1 MRNRE
6 ELRLVGSGGQGVIL
20 ASVILAEAAILAGKN
35 AAQSQSYGPEARGGA
50 CAAQAVISNGDLG
63 FPKVRVP
70 SFLMALTEQSL
81 EKYGKNLP
89 EDCVILVDSS
99 LEIPEWLAARKYY
112 QAPIL
117 QAAIE
122 QVGKPQ
128 TANIVA
134 VAVINKLLDIVPPEV
149 LKAKA
154 DTMTPEELAGK
165 AVIGCFR
172 NEPDVPEY
180 TAEYT
185 KLIERLKK

>member
-70 SFLMALTEQSL
+70 SFLMALTDQSL

-99 LEIPEWLAARKYY
+99 LEIPEWLAGRKFY

-134 VAVINKLLDIVPPEV
+134 VAVINKLLDIVPQDV
-149 LKAKA
+149 LKEAVAARIPKGTEAANFKA
-154 DTMTPEELAGK
+154 LEVGASL
-165 AVIGCFR
+165 
-172 NEPDVPEY
+172 
-180 TAEYT
+180 
-185 KLIERLKK
+185 L

>member
-6 ELRLVGSGGQGVIL
+6 ELRLAGSGGQGVIL

-50 CAAQAVISNGDLG
+50 CMAQAVLSNGDLG

-70 SFLMALTEQSL
+70 SFIMALTDQAL
-81 EKYGKNLP
+81 EKYGKDLP
-89 EDCVILVDSS
+89 EDCVILLDSS
-99 LEIPEWLAARKYY
+99 LEVPAWLNGRKYY

-117 QAAIE
+117 QAAID

-134 VAVINKLLDIVPPEV
+134 VAVINKLLDIVSPEV
-149 LKAKA
+149 LKEAVAARIPKGTEAANFKA
-154 DTMTPEELAGK
+154 LEVGASL
-165 AVIGCFR
+165 
-172 NEPDVPEY
+172 
-180 TAEYT
+180 
-185 KLIERLKK
+185 L

>member
-6 ELRLVGSGGQGVIL
+6 EIRLVGSGGQGVIL

-50 CAAQAVISNGDLG
+50 CMAQAVISNGELG
-63 FPKVRVP
+63 FPKVRIP

-89 EDCVILVDSS
+89 EDTIILVDSS
-99 LEIPEWLAARKYY
+99 LEIPAWLAGRKYY

-134 VAVINKLLDIVPPEV
+134 VAVVNKLLDMVPQEV
-149 LKAKA
+149 LKEAVAARIPKGTEAANFKA
-154 DTMTPEELAGK
+154 LEVGMNL
-165 AVIGCFR
+165 
-172 NEPDVPEY
+172 
-180 TAEYT
+180 
-185 KLIERLKK
+185 L

>member
-1 MRNRE
+1 M
-6 ELRLVGSGGQGVIL
+6 
-20 ASVILAEAAILAGKN
+20 
-35 AAQSQSYGPEARGGA
+35 
-50 CAAQAVISNGDLG
+50 AQAVISNGDLG
-63 FPKVRVP
+63 FPKVRIP
-70 SFLMALTEQSL
+70 SFLMALTDQSL

-99 LEIPEWLAARKYY
+99 LEIPEWLAGRKFY

-149 LKAKA
+149 LKEAVAARIPKGTEAANFKA
-154 DTMTPEELAGK
+154 LEVGSSL
-165 AVIGCFR
+165 
-172 NEPDVPEY
+172 
-180 TAEYT
+180 
-185 KLIERLKK
+185 L